1 MTEHKIPWRATTPE
15 FDDGWGEDE
24 DVQEAPDI
32 LTTMFEQQ
40 RAHMVEY
47 AKITGEENATADNM
61 TFRLDSPRVQAR
73 IREFWSYAVEEGY
86 EAINHLKNK
95 PWKQT
100 VVNTDEVKFRKEI
113 GDMWHFLIEAHIIA
127 GMTAEDVFDA
137 YFGETV
143 KNIERQ
149 QNGY

>member
-1 MTEHKIPWRATTPE
+1 MTEHQIPWTATTEE
-15 FDDGWGEDE
+15 FDGKWGDND

-32 LTTMFEQQ
+32 LATMFEQQ
-40 RAHMVEY
+40 REHMLAYERIEGKHKLTAHNY
-47 AKITGEENATADNM
+47 GLDN
-61 TFRLDSPRVQAR
+61 REVQAS
-73 IREFWSYAVEEGY
+73 IREFAGYTVEELY

-100 VVNTDEVKFRKEI
+100 PRHTDEDKFRKEL
-113 GDMWHFLIEAHIIA
+113 GDMWHFLIEMHIIA

-143 KNIERQ
+143 KNVERQ
-149 QNGY
+149 NNGY